1 MDITAVELLG
11 DSILKGVQVDP
22 DTGNYCTKN
31 DMDLEGL
38 ARRHGLSIRNDSHFG
53 ATSARGARLLER
65 LLGRNQTWDA
75 VVMDF
80 GGNDCD
86 MDWAAIAADP
96 SGAHQPNLPL
106 ELFLEQYRAM
116 VKALK
121 SRGILPVL
129 ATLPPLEPQRF
140 FDWWCRG
147 LDKAAVLTWLGGSV
161 KRIYTHQEQYSQTV
175 EQLARDENVPLVDL
189 RSAFLHHGDVGSLL
203 CSDGT
208 HPNSAGQA
216 LISGVFDV
224 FAEEILRAEPKRQ
237 FA

>member
-1 MDITAVELLG
+1 MSTTAIELLG

-22 DTGNYCTKN
+22 NTGNYCTKN
-31 DMDLEGL
+31 DMDLDGL
-38 ARRHGLSIRNDSHFG
+38 AQRHSLSIRNDSHFG

-65 LLGRNQTWDA
+65 LLNRNQSWAA

-86 MDWAAIAADP
+86 MNWAAIAADP
-96 SGAHQPNLPL
+96 TGDHQPNLPL
-106 ELFLEQYRAM
+106 ELFLEQYRKM

-121 SRGILPVL
+121 SQGILPIL
-129 ATLPPLEPQRF
+129 TTLPPLEPGRF
-140 FDWWCRG
+140 FDWWCRE
-147 LDKAAVLTWLGGSV
+147 LDKSAVLTWLGGSV
-161 KRIYTHQEQYSQTV
+161 ERIYTHQEQYSQTV

-189 RSAFLHHGDVGSLL
+189 RGAFLRQGNVGNLL

-216 LISGVFDV
+216 LISRVFDA
-224 FAEEILRAEPKRQ
+224 FASDMLRGKPAVQ